1 MGRSS
6 IRAAIALVA
15 SLVIALPAVSDA
27 YMITNQKIASVGT
40 DSTGVFFKIKP
51 NPFSCNVFKLPP
63 CTYTTN
69 PSNPKQNC
77 TIMHQSM
84 LELIT
89 EAFRSGALVSFNHNN
104 CTIGSINLGAL

>member
-6 IRAAIALVA
+6 IRAAITLVA
-15 SLVIALPAVSDA
+15 SLVIALPAVSEA
-27 YMITNQKIASVGT
+27 YMVKIVSVGT

-63 CTYTTN
+63 CTYIN
-69 PSNPKQNC
+69 DPSSPKQNC

-84 LELIT
+84 LELIM
-89 EAFRSGALVSFNHNN
+89 EAFRSGALVSFDHKN
-104 CTIGSINLGAL
+104 CTISSINLGAF